1 MPIFDT
7 AEYLFKKSLGIVNSK
22 VGTNYVA
29 EAAGVARPKVIAS
42 LQVMNQ
48 DIPTTAPTNLASA
61 TITASKGP
69 VTKQVSTAY
78 PYLAKYTATL
88 QDVITPYTSYRY
100 DNPAAGLNLLT
111 NSIPSNYDP
120 AGGYGITLTTT
131 DGGSPIIAANDSNYP
146 WVFDTDA
153 GYLYFTL
160 NTFPSGYGSP
170 VITFWRYEGT
180 FGAGGG
186 SGSANTIAQQFT
198 N

>member
-7 AEYLFKKSLGIVNSK
+7 AEYLFKKSLGIVDSK
-22 VGTNYVA
+22 VGTNYVG
-29 EAAGVARPKVIAS
+29 ESAGVARPNVIAS
-42 LQVMNQ
+42 LQLMNQ
-48 DIPTTAPTNLASA
+48 TIPTTAPTDLVTA
-61 TITASKGP
+61 TVTATKGA
-69 VTKQVSTAY
+69 VTKQVSTKY

-88 QDVITPYTSYRY
+88 QDVITPYVSYRY

-120 AGGYGITLTTT
+120 AGGYGISLVTTSGLGT
-131 DGGSPIIAANDSNYP
+131 AGIAGNDGTYP

-153 GYLYFTL
+153 GYLYFTSSAL
-160 NTFPSGYGSP
+160 PSGYDSP

-180 FGAGGG
+180 FGV
-186 SGSANTIAQQFT
+186 ANTIGQQFT